1 MHTHNFYVC
10 DLSATSISWYVCLWE
25 NYTAH
30 ESMIK
35 LRYFLGLGP
44 VKINIPE
51 VRTNK
56 CIQILGRINEEI
68 HIVHISKYI
77 CQTTICISPHDSK
90 VDFLPNDCR
99 LVQSINTL
107 TFFYK
112 YLCGH
117 SKEVPVAQWHL
128 DGKRAYKSLWLG
140 ILALFHSK
148 NSSVSIVHNCPTK
161 YHSMY
166 KMIHVYHVNIHK
178 LFNTL

>member
-10 DLSATSISWYVCLWE
+10 DPSATSISWYVCLWE

-51 VRTNK
+51 ARTNK
-56 CIQILGRINEEI
+56 CIQILGRTNEEI

-117 SKEVPVAQWHL
+117 SKKKYRLLNDTWTGNEPIKVSDLESSHCFI
-128 DGKRAYKSLWLG
+128 RR
-140 ILALFHSK
+140 ILL
-148 NSSVSIVHNCPTK
+148 
-161 YHSMY
+161 Y
-166 KMIHVYHVNIHK
+166 
-178 LFNTL
+178 L